1 MNIIHYSFV
10 IFLISIFQHSVEGQ
24 RNAGCV
30 RPRIENGRAKVRAR
44 GKMVYFRCRKKFT
57 RIGPKFAVC
66 LPNSVW
72 SQPAPICIGRG
83 CPTIVPKDGLQI
95 SGEYDGAML
104 KFTCPAGMKREGPE
118 SIHCNG
124 KKWNA
129 DQPSCV
135 VGISLQCDFEQ
146 EELCGWS
153 QSDDDD
159 FEWTWLSGK
168 TPTVNT
174 GPLRDH
180 THASNSTGHYLF
192 IESSSPRKPLD
203 RAVLASP
210 LYQAKYSDTCF
221 EFWYHMQ
228 GPDEENAVGSLEV
241 FVKPESLTINDID
254 PEFIM
259 EGNQGAD
266 WKRGTIYIEGQ
277 TEVFQIIIVG
287 TRKEAFVS
295 DIAIDDVRMYNCSED
310 SLTTAE
316 ADEMTTESESSSP
329 DVQSSIITQKI
340 TSTTISKPSATTKA
354 VNGTTRKPTT
364 AVTKQS
370 NIKTTSV
377 PTTAR
382 LTPKKTP
389 TTIRKTTPMITTSMK
404 TTPEPKTT
412 PIVRTTKMKTTMS
425 TSTTTKRPTFK
436 STIPRKTMKTTSRQK
451 YSKTTIKPKQTT
463 VKSTTPLT
471 TMKKTISGKPKSPSK
486 STSMKAKAS
495 TISVNPS
502 TSTPKTNTTRKT
514 SIKQTH
520 ITPITDAIKPST
532 RNTTLSIFSSVSWE
546 STGSTTI
553 PRLSADGNN
562 TVNLTQTDIGIGETQ
577 TSVGRTGGASMTPL
591 IIGISCGIAVGLIVI
606 AILAYMWVRRQ
617 RNKLSDETIEE
628 MAPITNAEGGYYHPS

>member
-1 MNIIHYSFV
+1 MDCCEGKREIWHKHLKSRKQKFAFCFEKIDFEVPLEISRGKSH
-10 IFLISIFQHSVEGQ
+10 IFGLGKKFETKSAVTCRVFRGCGLNGNGHTG

-354 VNGTTRKPTT
+354 VNDKDKSSDHVHTFR
-364 AVTKQS
+364 KQS
-370 NIKTTSV
+370 IFYLRYVDKGIAYTCAYAYRTDLSADRWIYVWFNSRSNISFNATWGGS
-377 PTTAR
+377 
-382 LTPKKTP
+382 
-389 TTIRKTTPMITTSMK
+389 
-404 TTPEPKTT
+404 
-412 PIVRTTKMKTTMS
+412 
-425 TSTTTKRPTFK
+425 K
-436 STIPRKTMKTTSRQK
+436 STINNLASILHIANSGDYKDGDKT
-451 YSKTTIKPKQTT
+451 
-463 VKSTTPLT
+463 V
-471 TMKKTISGKPKSPSK
+471 
-486 STSMKAKAS
+486 
-495 TISVNPS
+495 
-502 TSTPKTNTTRKT
+502 
-514 SIKQTH
+514 
-520 ITPITDAIKPST
+520 
-532 RNTTLSIFSSVSWE
+532 
-546 STGSTTI
+546 
-553 PRLSADGNN
+553 
-562 TVNLTQTDIGIGETQ
+562 
-577 TSVGRTGGASMTPL
+577 
-591 IIGISCGIAVGLIVI
+591 
-606 AILAYMWVRRQ
+606 
-617 RNKLSDETIEE
+617 
-628 MAPITNAEGGYYHPS
+628 